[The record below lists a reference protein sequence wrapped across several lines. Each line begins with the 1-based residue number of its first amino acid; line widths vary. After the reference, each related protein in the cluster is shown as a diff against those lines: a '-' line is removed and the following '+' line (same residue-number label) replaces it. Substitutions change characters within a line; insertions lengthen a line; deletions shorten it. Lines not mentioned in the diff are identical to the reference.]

1 LVSGREIVAL
11 RTAYRQAGRER
22 TCGLAR
28 TRNVLP
34 TCLPAAS
41 LDAERRCAT
50 TSAAA
55 WSVELRV
62 PIRRSAQLTPFI
74 TKWRSSRA
82 ALSMRASNSRNCASE
97 ATLSWP
103 ASEAISV
110 KAARCDEFTRGARP
124 FARLVP
130 RERRPDE

>member
-11 RTAYRQAGRER
+11 RPAYRQAGRER

-28 TRNVLP
+28 TRNAVLP
-34 TCLPAAS
+34 TCLPTAS

-62 PIRRSAQLTPFI
+62 PIRRSRPTHALYHEVAFVACSPFDEGQQL
-74 TKWRSSRA
+74 KELR
-82 ALSMRASNSRNCASE
+82 
-97 ATLSWP
+97 
-103 ASEAISV
+103 V
-110 KAARCDEFTRGARP
+110 GGH
-124 FARLVP
+124 LVVAG
-130 RERRPDE
+130 